1 MNKGDESEIRQSFQ
15 LTEQLGE
22 ELQHYNGPCNCS
34 QLVMRSDNPVTLDK
48 HGQSMGQYGLVGERA
63 GRPMYRHK
71 ESQSYLFYQP
81 NIEGWLV
88 NETPGTSYGRIQL
101 QTSKVNAMIFQWNVI
116 I

>member
-1 MNKGDESEIRQSFQ
+1 MNKDETENNQTFK
-15 LTEQLGE
+15 LTELFGE

-34 QLVMRSDNPVTLDK
+34 QLVMRSDNPVTLGK
-48 HGQSMGQYGLVGERA
+48 HGHSMGQYGLVDEMA

-71 ESQSYLFYQP
+71 ESHSYLFYQP

-101 QTSKVNAMIFQWNVI
+101 QTSKVNSMMFPWNVI